1 MTMKNHLP
9 SAIILCALL
18 LVLCLH
24 AFAIDNRATLQPTE
38 TAVTAMS
45 TAVTTDTSTA
55 STTQVTVNGE
65 PISDSTTTV
74 VIEQVLYLSVTP
86 VLAVLYPEAQTSLQD
101 GMLTVTTDGLRL
113 EAAAGNAYFMVNG
126 RYFYVPY
133 CVASENGALLLP
145 AQQLAEALGCTL
157 ETDARTGALALSQTG
172 QPVTANTY
180 VEEDL
185 YWLSRAIYSESGNQ
199 PMKGRIAVGT
209 VILNRVANEA
219 FPNTIKEVIFAPRQ
233 FSPVSNGTI
242 FLTPDEESV
251 VAAKL
256 CLDGV
261 REAGECLY
269 FNVTS
274 MVSWADKSRT
284 LYCTIGDHNFY
295 L

>member
-45 TAVTTDTSTA
+45 TAATTDTSTA

-157 ETDARTGALALSQTG
+157 ETDAQTGALALSQTG

-219 FPNTIKEVIFAPRQ
+219 FPDTIKEVIFAPRQ

>member
-18 LVLCLH
+18 LALCLH
-24 AFAIDNRATLQPTE
+24 AFALDNRATLQKTE
-38 TAVTAMS
+38 PAVTAMS

-55 STTQVTVNGE
+55 PSPQVTVNGE

-74 VIEQVLYLSVTP
+74 VIEQVLYLSVAP
-86 VLAVLYPEAQTSLQD
+86 VLAVLYPEAQTALQD

-157 ETDARTGALALSQTG
+157 ETNEQTGVLALTQTG

-219 FPNTIKEVIFAPRQ
+219 FPDTIKEVIFAPRQ